1 MYNNKTTNAL
11 KIIIKICYAVLAL
24 VTVAFW
30 IVQLLGAH
38 GVLWIDGIEKEY
50 YLLLF
55 SFTAVVPAGY
65 IALIFIDKLL
75 TNVKRDIIF
84 EESTTK
90 YLDIISY
97 SCVYASAVGVISA
110 IAGAFIGVDN
120 PSVIIAL
127 LLVLSMGEI
136 FMALILKVIKK
147 VFAKAIELKEEN
159 DLTI

>member
-30 IVQLLGAH
+30 VVQLFGAH
-38 GVLWIDGIEKEY
+38 GVLWIDGVEKEY

-65 IALIFIDKLL
+65 AALIFIDKLL

-84 EESTTK
+84 EASTTK

-97 SCVYASAVGVISA
+97 ACVYASIVGIISA
-110 IAGAFIGVDN
+110 IAGAFIDKTGL
-120 PSVIIAL
+120 IIIF

>member
-1 MYNNKTTNAL
+1 M
-11 KIIIKICYAVLAL
+11 AL

-30 IVQLLGAH
+30 AVKSFGAH
-38 GVLWIDGIEKEY
+38 GILWIDGVEKEY

-84 EESTTK
+84 EASTTK
-90 YLDIISY
+90 YLDVIG
-97 SCVYASAVGVISA
+97 CACAYASTVGVISA
-110 IAGAFIGVDN
+110 IAGAFIGIDK
-120 PSVIIAL
+120 PDVIIAL

-136 FMALILKVIKK
+136 FMALILKVMKK